1 MKYWKLGPSLLGAWD
16 QVSDFPYMT
25 LKSFSQFIL
34 RFEAAGIGAWLL
46 GVLLLVTM
54 LPHVEA
60 EELREQVIL
69 AQLADEPSLA
79 VEPASAAPDEDVGAS
94 AEPETNVVSPQPHS
108 PTVPSAAA
116 PSWLDAGHGFVTE
129 RADDLTQWFDA
140 YFGGS
145 DSEETGAYSRLRLR
159 LTNDWDERLGNNVRV
174 GLGGKVNLPE
184 ISKRLDLVFRG
195 DEPLNDINGSDDPS
209 QSRVALELKVNRFED
224 NDVDFKL
231 TLGASSNGPKPGI
244 KFTYKRDLSERNSL
258 RFIERVQFDFGDGTT
273 STSRLLL
280 DHQIDDQQL
289 IRSYSSVLYGSSTDG
304 VEMSTALQWINFWRA
319 DRSDGGP
326 AERGLMAYA
335 EVWGATE
342 PYSYVS
348 NYRLGFRF
356 RRQTY
361 RDYLFIEFEPSYNLR
376 VDEPYDPRAWA
387 WRVELRFEFLLFQD
401 LRKDQ
406 G

>member
-1 MKYWKLGPSLLGAWD
+1 MRRIVIRFPEALLGLSLSLTLLSGARAGELSE
-16 QVSDFPYMT
+16 QVVIP
-25 LKSFSQFIL
+25 QP
-34 RFEAAGIGAWLL
+34 AGVAGYPAQA
-46 GVLLLVTM
+46 LLV
-54 LPHVEA
+54 
-60 EELREQVIL
+60 
-69 AQLADEPSLA
+69 AQLDQE
-79 VEPASAAPDEDVGAS
+79 EGDQTASDVGIV
-94 AEPETNVVSPQPHS
+94 PEAGTENDSPEE
-108 PTVPSAAA
+108 A
-116 PSWLDAGHGFVTE
+116 PSWMDTGHGFVTE
-129 RADDLTQWFDA
+129 RADDLTQWFDS
-140 YFGGS
+140 YFGGG
-145 DSEETGAYSRLRLR
+145 DSEDTGAYSRLRLR
-159 LTNDWDERLGNNVRV
+159 LINDWDERLGNDVRFRV
-174 GLGGKVNLPE
+174 GGKVNLPQ

-195 DEPLNDINGSDDPS
+195 EDPLNDINGADDPS

-224 NDVDFKL
+224 RDVDFKL

-244 KFTYKRDLSERNSL
+244 KFTYERDLSERNSL

-280 DHQIDDQQL
+280 DHQINDQQL

-304 VEMSTALQWINFWRA
+304 VEMSTSLQWINFWQA

-326 AERGLMAYA
+326 TERGLMAYA

-348 NYRLGFRF
+348 NYRLGVRF

-387 WRVELRFEFLLFQD
+387 WKVELRFEFLLFQD
-401 LRKDQ
+401 LRRDKE
-406 G
+406 

>member
-1 MKYWKLGPSLLGAWD
+1 MVTDSLGHNSTRRIVIRFPEALLGLFFSLTLLSGARAGELSE
-16 QVSDFPYMT
+16 QVVIP
-25 LKSFSQFIL
+25 Q
-34 RFEAAGIGAWLL
+34 AAGVAGYPVQA
-46 GVLLLVTM
+46 LLV
-54 LPHVEA
+54 
-60 EELREQVIL
+60 
-69 AQLADEPSLA
+69 AQLDQEEGDQTASD
-79 VEPASAAPDEDVGAS
+79 VEIV
-94 AEPETNVVSPQPHS
+94 PEAGTENDLSEE
-108 PTVPSAAA
+108 A
-116 PSWLDAGHGFVTE
+116 PSWMDTGHGFVTE

-140 YFGGS
+140 YFGGG
-145 DSEETGAYSRLRLR
+145 DSEDTGAYSRLRLR
-159 LTNDWDERLGNNVRV
+159 LINDWDERLGNDVRV
-174 GLGGKVNLPE
+174 RVGGKVNLPQ

-195 DEPLNDINGSDDPS
+195 EDPLNDINGADDPS

-224 NDVDFKL
+224 RDVDFKL

-244 KFTYKRDLSERNSL
+244 KFTYERDLSERNSL

-280 DHQIDDQQL
+280 DHQINDQQL

-304 VEMSTALQWINFWRA
+304 VEMSTSLQWINFWQA

-326 AERGLMAYA
+326 TERGLMAYA

-348 NYRLGFRF
+348 NYRLGVRF

-387 WRVELRFEFLLFQD
+387 WKVELRFEFLLFQD
-401 LRKDQ
+401 LRRDKE
-406 G
+406 